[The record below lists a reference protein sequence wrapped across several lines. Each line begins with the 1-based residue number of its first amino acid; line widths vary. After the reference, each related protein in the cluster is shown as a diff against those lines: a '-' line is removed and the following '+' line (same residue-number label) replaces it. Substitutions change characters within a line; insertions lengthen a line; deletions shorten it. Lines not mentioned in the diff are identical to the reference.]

1 MKIHSRH
8 LHAPL
13 RGIFGPNSV
22 SVAHYASFIGAKSP
36 TKCDAQL
43 TESNFQ
49 TRFRDKE
56 EKQVDLSPVL
66 ISLKTSVISI
76 IFTFFLGIWA
86 ARAVIALKSERAK
99 AILDGVLTLPLVLP
113 PTVAGFFLL
122 YIFGVK
128 RPIGKLLLAVFSYKI
143 VFTWQATVL
152 AAAVISFPL
161 MYRSARGAFE
171 LVDENVLNAARTL
184 GIPERKVFWK
194 ILMPMAMPGVLS
206 GGVLAFARGLGEF
219 GATAMI
225 AGNIAGKTRTLPLA
239 IYSEVAAGDMEGAG
253 KYVIIIVA
261 ISLLIVAG
269 MNVAAAGKKKFS

>member
-1 MKIHSRH
+1 MPAICTPQSH
-8 LHAPL
+8 
-13 RGIFGPNSV
+13 
-22 SVAHYASFIGAKSP
+22 

-49 TRFRDKE
+49 TRSRDKE